1 VPTPYDVTSSPNN
14 RTSNMRKHCIAL
26 VRKDSNSDYGVSF
39 PDFPGAVTAAPS
51 LDEAL
56 ARAGEAL
63 ALHVEGMAEDGE
75 PIPPP
80 SGFAE
85 VIKDNPDAMTVLCRS
100 RSHEPCSADERA
112 GRWQPS
118 RSRRR
123 IRNHHDRRPPPRPQP
138 GLLAR
143 AWRWMRATG
152 SASARVRLYNTCNGE
167 PLGVDPGAA
176 AYSGTSN
183 YRRRESA
190 TRPRVW
196 GPGVGI

>member
-1 VPTPYDVTSSPNN
+1 
-14 RTSNMRKHCIAL
+14 MRKHYIAL

-85 VIKDNPDAMTVLCRS
+85 VIKDNPDAMTVLMPS

-112 GRWQPS
+112 GEMPTKPKPPPYPKPP
-118 RSRRR
+118 
-123 IRNHHDRRPPPRPQP
+123 RPPAEPPRPQP
-138 GLLAR
+138 GL
-143 AWRWMRATG
+143 
-152 SASARVRLYNTCNGE
+152 
-167 PLGVDPGAA
+167 
-176 AYSGTSN
+176 
-183 YRRRESA
+183 
-190 TRPRVW
+190 
-196 GPGVGI
+196 